1 MGMYQPFDEQEKPGD
16 SGVDAQSIEETPVVN
31 EIEQPVL
38 PTVPVA
44 SEGGEILGAREV
56 IGGEGEVARDEAMHA
71 YEPMVLEEELEG
83 GAPWEAIPLPALP
96 ADEKILDRL
105 ILRSRIDRFWQ
116 RTEEAQSRINREIN
130 NVELA
135 TYLLN
140 LIQQARNYLLAG
152 KENFEEADRL
162 LAEVEHRLDFMPRMR
177 ESSRK
182 YAPWILAYEV
192 LWLLFLG
199 AMFYFVNIAPS
210 ASLISHMVMSVNV
223 AQLIN
228 SMIWGAMGG
237 IVGALFVLWRHVAD
251 RQDFDHQHALWYYT
265 NPILGVPL
273 GAFIFI
279 VIQAGFFT
287 LTAGGGS
294 DVTAINSALVVY
306 LLAWVAGFRQN
317 LVYDLVRRILDVFRV
332 ETSTSSVSGASGRET
347 ATPGAGR
354 G

>member
-1 MGMYQPFDEQEKPGD
+1 MGMYQPFDEEKTEALGGNTQDRESPRAD
-16 SGVDAQSIEETPVVN
+16 EVKQSIASTEPIAGEEEKIPGV
-31 EIEQPVL
+31 
-38 PTVPVA
+38 
-44 SEGGEILGAREV
+44 GELIAGEAEV
-56 IGGEGEVARDEAMHA
+56 IRDGAMHA
-71 YEPMVLEEELEG
+71 YEPMITEEELG
-83 GAPWEAIPLPALP
+83 SGAPLEVIPIPALP
-96 ADEKILDRL
+96 ADEKMLDRL
-105 ILRSRIDRFWQ
+105 ILRARIDRFWQ

-130 NVELA
+130 NIELA
-135 TYLLN
+135 ASLLN

-152 KENFEEADRL
+152 KENYEEADRL

-210 ASLISHMVMSVNV
+210 ASLISRMVMSINV

-251 RQDFDHQHALWYYT
+251 WQDFDYQHALWYYT

-287 LTAGGGS
+287 LTAGGS
-294 DVTAINSALVVY
+294 SEVTVINSALVVY

-317 LVYDLVRRILDVFRV
+317 LVYDLVRRILDAFRM
-332 ETSTSSVSGASGRET
+332 ETPTNSTRGTSKRE
-347 ATPGAGR
+347 ALTPDDGR